1 MCNAEECPGPY
12 QDFRAQQC
20 SKRNSYYTHQNSKH
34 AWLPY
39 EHHDGERRRV
49 LAKEQEPRCLL
60 SQRRP
65 CRWPSPW
72 DGDCASCTEVVGLW
86 KAPEL
91 ETRVQ

>member
-60 SQRRP
+60 SQEEGAPVAVTVGWRLCQLHRG
-65 CRWPSPW
+65 CW
-72 DGDCASCTEVVGLW
+72 VV
-86 KAPEL
+86 ESS
-91 ETRVQ
+91 